1 MVLGP
6 VLAETPL
13 VLDTNILTAWRAEN
27 SQVLAAIVDYH
38 SRSKLTPAIAAITVH
53 EALYGVENTIAKAG
67 RLDDRTKQDRVAIEQ
82 LINSCVVLPFD
93 QRAAE
98 ISAYIIPRL
107 KKNIPRGSLLDA
119 LISATA
125 LAHGYG
131 VATRDRG
138 FELIAEHTPDNMILR
153 LVSWPILTTPYSN
166 L

>member
-13 VLDTNILTAWRAEN
+13 VLDTNILTAWRAD
-27 SQVLAAIVDYH
+27 SVLVTTAIVDYQ
-38 SRSKLTPAIAAITVH
+38 SRSKLTPALTAITVH

-67 RLDDRTKQDRVAIEQ
+67 RLDDRTKQDRVAIKL
-82 LINSCVVLPFD
+82 LIESCVVAPFD

-98 ISAYIIPRL
+98 ISAYMIPRL
-107 KKNIPRGSLLDA
+107 KKNIPKESLLDA
-119 LISATA
+119 LIAATA

-138 FELIAEHTPDNMILR
+138 FELIAEHTPDNMVLR
-153 LVSWPILTTPYSN
+153 LAFWSV
-166 L
+166 

>member
-13 VLDTNILTAWRAEN
+13 VLDTNILTAWRVD
-27 SQVLAAIVDYH
+27 SVLVAAAIVDYQ
-38 SRSKLTPAIAAITVH
+38 SRSKLTPALTAFTVH

-67 RLDDRTKQDRVAIEQ
+67 RLDDRTKQDRVAIKL
-82 LINSCVVLPFD
+82 LIDSCVVAPFD

-98 ISAYIIPRL
+98 ISAYMIPRL
-107 KKNIPRGSLLDA
+107 KKNIPKESLLDA
-119 LISATA
+119 LIAATA

-138 FELIAEHTPDNMILR
+138 FERIAENTPDNMVLR
-153 LVSWPILTTPYSN
+153 LAFWSV
-166 L
+166 